1 MTEIFDDK
9 LIEMAEALIARRMQN
24 TDETRE
30 QASAHIADY
39 LKGLL

>member
-1 MTEIFDDK
+1 MTEIYDK
-9 LIEMAEALIARRMQN
+9 ELIEMAEAMIARRLQN

-30 QASAHIADY
+30 QACAHIADY